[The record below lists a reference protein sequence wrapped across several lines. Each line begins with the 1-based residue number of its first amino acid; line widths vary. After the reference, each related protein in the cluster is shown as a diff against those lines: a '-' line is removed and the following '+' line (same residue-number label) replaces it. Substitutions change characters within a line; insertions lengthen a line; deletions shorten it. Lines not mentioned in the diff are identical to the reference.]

1 MKNDDKIRAEFE
13 RRFPVPDGIKWDPA
27 AGDYIV
33 TCKGCW
39 MAAEE
44 VVFQARREGWLACR
58 EALRVTNPFPVQMG
72 DPDAAWA
79 HKVAEKSLRA
89 QGFKVVD

>member
-1 MKNDDKIRAEFE
+1 
-13 RRFPVPDGIKWDPA
+13 
-27 AGDYIV
+27 
-33 TCKGCW
+33 

-79 HKVAEKSLRA
+79 REVAEKSLRA

>member
-13 RRFPVPDGIKWDPA
+13 RRFPVPDGIKWNPA
-27 AGDYIV
+27 VGDYIV

-79 HKVAEKSLRA
+79 HEVAEKSLRA
-89 QGFKVVD
+89 QGFKVVG